1 MSYKLNNPELKAK
14 AIEMTVLKDA
24 KAHIFEVWLDDV
36 LSQKIEINADNGK
49 IQIFTIA
56 LEGNTLLQQNIP
68 IKIVSIG
75 ENGSGAIQTIRLV
88 K

>member
-1 MSYKLNNPELKAK
+1 MEKFKSLPL
-14 AIEMTVLKDA
+14 LR
-24 KAHIFEVWLDDV
+24 
-36 LSQKIEINADNGK
+36 
-49 IQIFTIA
+49 
-56 LEGNTLLQQNIP
+56 GNTLLQQNIP

>member
-1 MSYKLNNPELKAK
+1 MENSNLY
-14 AIEMTVLKDA
+14 
-24 KAHIFEVWLDDV
+24 HCFR
-36 LSQKIEINADNGK
+36 GK
-49 IQIFTIA
+49 YIV
-56 LEGNTLLQQNIP
+56 EQNIP